1 MWQEI
6 TVVFIIFLAAL
17 YIIRRYWKKFK
28 AGKGEQLDCAGG
40 CESCKQRAG
49 CPLDQQ
55 GVIRPERIDMDQNSD

>member
-6 TVVFIIFLAAL
+6 TVVFIVTLAAL

-28 AGKGEQLDCAGG
+28 AGKGGKPDCACG

-49 CPLDQQ
+49 CPLDVQA
-55 GVIRPERIDMDQNSD
+55 VIRPNQD